1 MASTLLVNRLSSPS
15 RGLGSYGSAL
25 PVPQY
30 TRSSWGSYEP
40 ERHVGPPPC
49 VQASLF
55 LGHVPEPASPGAGMV
70 YLRHSFFPVSV
81 SQPSRNPRVVDSPP
95 ATPEISAPLATI
107 GPPVA

>member
-1 MASTLLVNRLSSPS
+1 MASTLLVNRLSRFS
-15 RGLGSYGSAL
+15 RGRGSYGSAL

-55 LGHVPEPASPGAGMV
+55 LGHVSEPGSPGAGMV
-70 YLRHSFFPVSV
+70 YRRHNLFPVSG
-81 SQPSRNPRVVDSPP
+81 SHPSRKPRVVDSPP
-95 ATPEISAPLATI
+95 AMPEITTPLATM
-107 GPPVA
+107 GPPVE